1 MSRLFQFVILTR
13 NLPRFISEL
22 LVKESDVINALFKG
36 PINSADATALAY

>member
-22 LVKESDVINALFKG
+22 LVKESDVINALFKA